1 MTTKGLVLA
10 STALLF
16 PWTNLFLLAAVGV
29 GGVLCV
35 VRFVQHLDTAP
46 LDDPSRCPACR
57 RDDLLRIE
65 GSARHPSPV
74 ALLHCRSCG
83 EAFRMW
89 NGSLVRDTGRP
100 LL

>member
-1 MTTKGLVLA
+1 MTTKGLLLA

-16 PWTNLFLLAAVGV
+16 PWTNLVLLAAVGV
-29 GGVLCV
+29 GGVLCAV
-35 VRFVQHLDTAP
+35 QFVQRLDTAP

-57 RDDLLRIE
+57 RDELLRIE
-65 GSARHPSPV
+65 GSVHASPV

-89 NGSLVRDTGRP
+89 NGSLVREPGRP